1 MKYSPLLI
9 LHIAGALVG
18 LISGWSAIFLRKGSR
33 WHGLTGN
40 VFFVSILTMCA
51 SAVTIAVM
59 KQQTANII
67 AGVLTSYLVATAWS
81 TARSRQGRTSNFEW
95 GAMIVAFA
103 LSITTLTLG
112 WQAARSSNRGDVP
125 LPVYFV
131 FGTVALLAAAGDARM
146 LRRGGVAGGP
156 RVSRHLWRMCTAL
169 FIATASAL
177 SGNRTHIFPEVIRNA
192 HLFGIPVLT
201 LPVFLIPMLMIYW
214 LVRVRFAK
222 RHKRKLAAPNIK
234 TAPAN
239 TLA

>member
-9 LHIAGALVG
+9 IHISGALVG
-18 LISGWSAIFLRKGSR
+18 LVSGWSAIFLRKGSR
-33 WHGLTGN
+33 WHGVTGN

-81 TARSRQGRTSNFEW
+81 TARSREGRTSNFEW
-95 GAMIVAFA
+95 GAMAVAFA

-112 WQAARSSNRGDVP
+112 WQAAQSANRSDVP
-125 LPVYFV
+125 LPVYFI
-131 FGTVALLAAAGDARM
+131 FGSVALLAAAGDARM

-156 RVSRHLWRMCTAL
+156 RVARHLWRMCTTL
-169 FIATASAL
+169 LIATSSAL
-177 SGNRTHIFPEVIRNA
+177 SGNRTHIFPEGIRNA

-201 LPVFLIPMLMIYW
+201 LPVFLTPILMIYW
-214 LVRVRFAK
+214 LVRVRFVK
-222 RHKRKLAAPNIK
+222 NYRRKLAAPNIK
-234 TAPAN
+234 TSPAN